1 MAVPGKTRNEDD
13 YLAIMK
19 TIAMLVVMVML
30 LVMMATIRNLQYV
43 RRAFSMSYHDHR
55 LSVNLVL

>member
-1 MAVPGKTRNEDD
+1 
-13 YLAIMK
+13 MK